1 LFHRIPFENRGRI
14 VRLLSKALSSRR
26 EVLLAVVFGGFV
38 KDKLFRDIDVAV
50 FTGYTIPYV
59 EVGVYEEDLSRQ
71 LESLVKLPV
80 DARVID
86 YAPPWFRLKALEGI
100 VLVEKEYA
108 LAARLKFKARQE
120 IEDLKAKAR
129 RA

>member
-1 LFHRIPFENRGRI
+1 MFHRIPFENRGRI